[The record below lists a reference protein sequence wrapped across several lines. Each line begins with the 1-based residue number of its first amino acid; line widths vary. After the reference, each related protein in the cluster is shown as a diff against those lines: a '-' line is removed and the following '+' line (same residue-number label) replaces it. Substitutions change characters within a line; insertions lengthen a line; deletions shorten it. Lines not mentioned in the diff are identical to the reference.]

1 MEKINKEIEESSE
14 RVKLDYEE
22 KCKHIIKF

>member
-1 MEKINKEIEESSE
+1 MEKINKEIEESSAH
-14 RVKLDYEE
+14 VKLDYGE